1 MTSTN
6 LTKEDLNCLIELVEM
21 EHLISL
27 CENNQAYWSKLH
39 LKLKFIKSNETESKR
54 EKLETSYRIQIDKA

>member
-27 CENNQAYWSKLH
+27 CENNQDYWSKLH
-39 LKLKFIKSNETESKR
+39 LKLKIIKSNETKAKR
-54 EKLETSYRIQIDKA
+54 EKLEASYRIQAD